1 MTGEDKKKLDFI
13 FGISK
18 RLTARANALKPENV
32 NYVRFIIGRTAE
44 GLNDFTE
51 ATFKDNDDPEKVKI
65 LTEIFKELQSKDLID
80 LQVVKEIIKNAEL
93 KIKF

>member
-18 RLTARANALKPENV
+18 RLTARANAL
-32 NYVRFIIGRTAE
+32 R
-44 GLNDFTE
+44 
-51 ATFKDNDDPEKVKI
+51 PEKVKI
-65 LTEIFKELQSKDLID
+65 LTEIFKELQNKDLID
-80 LQVVKEIIKNAEL
+80 LQTVKEIIKNTEL